1 VKDVVNFCSTCL
13 MPSTRPR
20 ITFDDNGL
28 CNGCQ
33 IWNQRIQTNWSDR
46 RDELQRLLNE
56 AKIEASRRGVGHHC
70 VLAWSGGKD
79 SSAIALHL
87 KEEFGVNP
95 LLVTFNQ
102 LIPTPEG
109 IVNRN
114 NLIDYGFDAILVEPN
129 RDVSRRLSRHFFET
143 RGDPKLHWNAGVHAS
158 PIRIALGMRIPLV
171 FFAENGEA
179 EYGGRLLSAKHLRN
193 RDYEEMVSNAVGADP
208 LSWNVPGVPN
218 VDLAPYQYPRSQTA
232 SLPLPETLYFAYFF
246 PWDGASNLQYLSRY
260 ISFQE
265 SSRGRNYGAFSGVN
279 GVDDVM
285 EDLYYYMQYIKFGF
299 GRAWK
304 DASRMIQRGRLT
316 AEEAIDLVINTDGEF
331 PEDSIPSAAD
341 YMRMTTSEV
350 RQVIDRHRNES
361 VWADSGGNRWLP
373 RFNYKDAVNSIHG

>member
-1 VKDVVNFCSTCL
+1 

-20 ITFDDNGL
+20 ITFDGNGL

-33 IWNQRIQTNWSDR
+33 IWDHRAQTDWSLR
-46 RDELQRLLNE
+46 RDELQNLLNE
-56 AKIEASRRGVGHHC
+56 AKIEASRRGTGHHC

-102 LIPTPEG
+102 LIPTAEG
-109 IVNRN
+109 ISNRK
-114 NLIDYGFDAILVEPN
+114 NLIDYGFDALLVEPN
-129 RDVSRRLSRHFFET
+129 RDISRRLSRHFFET

-158 PIRIALGMRIPLV
+158 PIRLALGMRIPLV

-179 EYGGRLLSAKHLRN
+179 EYGGRLLSPKHLRN

-208 LSWNVPGVPN
+208 LDWNVPGVSETN
-218 VDLAPYQYPRSQTA
+218 LAPYQYPLSQA
-232 SLPLPETLYFAYFF
+232 ADFPLPETLYFAYFF
-246 PWDGASNLQYLSRY
+246 PWDGASNLQYLSNY

-316 AEEAIDLVINTDGEF
+316 AEEAIELVTNTDGEF
-331 PEDSIPSAAD
+331 PEDSIPPAAD
-341 YMRMTTSEV
+341 YMKMNIAEV
-350 RQVIDRHRNES
+350 KQVIDRHRS
-361 VWADSGGNRWLP
+361 KSIWADSGNNQWLP
-373 RFNYKDAVNSIHG
+373 RFDYRYAFSSTFGN